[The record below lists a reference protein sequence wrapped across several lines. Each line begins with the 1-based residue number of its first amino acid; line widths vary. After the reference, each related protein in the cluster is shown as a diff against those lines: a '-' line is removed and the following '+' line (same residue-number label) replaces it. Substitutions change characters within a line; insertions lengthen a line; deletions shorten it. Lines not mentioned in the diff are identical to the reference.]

1 MLQKT
6 AKSFFRFPKC
16 KKPLGQSFAKWK
28 GEMLGEESSDVEVDA
43 IIRNEKKRQMESI
56 ILIASEN
63 FASNNVLRALGSPM
77 QNKYSEGY
85 PGARYYGGTQHID
98 EIELLCQKRAL
109 EAFNLDPNKWGV
121 NVQPLSG
128 SPCNF
133 YVYTGVV
140 GKGGRIM
147 SLDLPHGGHLSHGYQ
162 IDSTRK
168 VSAVSEYF
176 EVLPYRVNEVCFL
189 FPHFELKPYK
199 PTENRA
205 NRLRQAS
212 RKRASIQAQ
221 VDCGGNKRLRAKN

>member
-1 MLQKT
+1 
-6 AKSFFRFPKC
+6 
-16 KKPLGQSFAKWK
+16 
-28 GEMLGEESSDVEVDA
+28 MLGEIHQDAEVDA
-43 IIRNEKKRQMESI
+43 IMKGEKERQLKSI
-56 ILIASEN
+56 NLIASEN
-63 FASNNVLRALGSPM
+63 FASKSVLAALGSPM

-85 PGARYYGGTQHID
+85 PGARYYGGTQFVD
-98 EIELLCQKRAL
+98 EMELLCQKRAL
-109 EAFNLDPNKWGV
+109 KAFGLCPNAWGV

-176 EVLPYRVNEVCFL
+176 EILPYRVNEVRIHLSFS
-189 FPHFELKPYK
+189 P
-199 PTENRA
+199 
-205 NRLRQAS
+205 S
-212 RKRASIQAQ
+212 
-221 VDCGGNKRLRAKN
+221 